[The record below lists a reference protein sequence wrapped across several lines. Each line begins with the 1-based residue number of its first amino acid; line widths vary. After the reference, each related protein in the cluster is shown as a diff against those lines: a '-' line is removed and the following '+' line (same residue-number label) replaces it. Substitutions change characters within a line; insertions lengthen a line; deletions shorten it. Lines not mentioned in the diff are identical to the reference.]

1 MQRLLDELTAGVD
14 TVVRRAAPDA
24 RLTHKRVVFMRY
36 SGQGH
41 EIPVDLPDGPFDAA
55 ASRQLDATFAERYAQ
70 LYGRSLPHVAPETVS
85 WSVAAQAGAR
95 RERPRDHIASGPAT
109 AARSSGTRALYDFEH
124 NRWADVPTYERQ
136 ALDAE
141 QKLSGPALVVED
153 ETTTFVPAGFEARR
167 SRLGS
172 LVLDD
177 IQAASAPRAGKEHAA

>member
-1 MQRLLDELTAGVD
+1 M
-14 TVVRRAAPDA
+14 
-24 RLTHKRVVFMRY
+24 
-36 SGQGH
+36 
-41 EIPVDLPDGPFDAA
+41 
-55 ASRQLDATFAERYAQ
+55 
-70 LYGRSLPHVAPETVS
+70 
-85 WSVAAQAGAR
+85 
-95 RERPRDHIASGPAT
+95 
-109 AARSSGTRALYDFEH
+109 
-124 NRWADVPTYERQ
+124 PTYERQ